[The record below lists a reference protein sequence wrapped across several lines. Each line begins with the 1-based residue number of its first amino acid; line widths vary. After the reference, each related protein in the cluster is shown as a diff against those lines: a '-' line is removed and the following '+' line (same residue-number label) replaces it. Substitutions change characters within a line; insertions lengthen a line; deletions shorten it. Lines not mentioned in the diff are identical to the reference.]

1 MRHIHVGR
9 ERTTLGLGE
18 MFWRRKESREWQ
30 ERELRRRSRVGRRGG
45 GEEEEKHIRPIPVH
59 FLFIQ
64 VIVQAEREQDTETY
78 CCTSH
83 VLQTDVT
90 VF

>member
-1 MRHIHVGR
+1 MSLTG
-9 ERTTLGLGE
+9 
-18 MFWRRKESREWQ
+18 K
-30 ERELRRRSRVGRRGG
+30 RRSRVIEEMGKVENLKVERG
-45 GEEEEKHIRPIPVH
+45 GEEEEIHIRPIPVH

-78 CCTSH
+78 CCISH
-83 VLQTDVT
+83 VLHNDVT